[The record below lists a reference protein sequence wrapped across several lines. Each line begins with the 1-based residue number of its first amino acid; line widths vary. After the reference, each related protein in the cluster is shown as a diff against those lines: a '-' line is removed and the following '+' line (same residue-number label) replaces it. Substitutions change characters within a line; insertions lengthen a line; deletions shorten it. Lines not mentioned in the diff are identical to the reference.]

1 MGEVAGGHVTTG
13 EGSVVGVDEFVTTD
27 GQVGHVG
34 QVVGAV
40 VGGVVGGHVTT
51 GGQVGGGGMG
61 GHVTTGG
68 QAVGGGHVT
77 TGGQVVVGGVVGHVT
92 TGGQV
97 VDGRVGQVVGG
108 DGTTGEVSA
117 HVVGMEEKF

>member
-1 MGEVAGGHVTTG
+1 MGGGHVTTG

-51 GGQVGGGGMG
+51 GGQVGGGGVG
-61 GHVTTGG
+61 GHVTMGG
-68 QAVGGGHVT
+68 QEGQVGG
-77 TGGQVVVGGVVGHVT
+77 GGQVVCGG
-92 TGGQV
+92 
-97 VDGRVGQVVGG
+97 
-108 DGTTGEVSA
+108 GTTGEVSA